1 MRNPLPQG
9 NRQKCL
15 RGWGGAEIALRGRS
29 PYTVRA
35 YHITKHRSLFL
46 GRNLFVCFFFFPP
59 IKSVKGEIKKRE
71 KAEGESKQ
79 LSALPLPGNGLV
91 VHLFKYE

>member
-46 GRNLFVCFFFFPP
+46 GRNQLFFFFFPP
-59 IKSVKGEIKKRE
+59 RKSVKGEIKKRE
-71 KAEGESKQ
+71 KEEEESKQ
-79 LSALPLPGNGLV
+79 LSTLPLTGNGLV
-91 VHLFKYE
+91 VHLFNKYE